1 MMEFFKRASRPSA
14 WKADQPPAERSV
26 LLRRR
31 ALLVS
36 LVALLC
42 VSLGVLRLF
51 TVRQVHA
58 DDASGTVFA
67 SSTNNALLQYP
78 EGITSW
84 NGVVYTATYNVANPS
99 DSRIFAYRASD
110 GQLINTIGGK
120 PGQGLVSAG
129 ALLGLTI
136 NTTTGDLYAAANF
149 AGEILRIHNPTSPN
163 AQVSVYATVPNGGG
177 PEDLVFY
184 KDGTLLSSDS
194 NLGVIYAIPP
204 GGGKAITLIG
214 PPSSGALN
222 SDNGLFF
229 SGNSCAGGYV
239 SGLSP
244 NGIVFSKNWKT
255 LYVANTWA
263 NSIIAFDVADAG
275 HVGNP
280 RIFAQLVN
288 NDLEEY
294 PTGFDALLHRPP
306 PPQCAT
312 ATYGT
317 SAASTPLNGPDG
329 LALDT
334 NGNIWVASNL
344 GDNLTVL
351 DLNGNVVT
359 TYGTSEKTQGGLLN
373 QPSGMTFVGTT
384 VYCSNLGIFTGL
396 AGTISTFSLV
406 SFNAG
411 VNGAG
416 GNGNY

>member
-1 MMEFFKRASRPSA
+1 MEFFKRASRLPV
-14 WKADQPPAERSV
+14 ERSV
-26 LLRRR
+26 LLRRC
-31 ALLVS
+31 ALLVR
-36 LVALLC
+36 LVALAC
-42 VSLGVLRLF
+42 VSLGGFGLF
-51 TVRQVHA
+51 TAGQVDA
-58 DDASGTVFA
+58 DSSSGNVFA
-67 SSTNNALLQYP
+67 STTTNSLLQYP

-84 NGVVYTATYNVANPS
+84 QGVVYTATYNVVNPS
-99 DSRIFAYRASD
+99 DSRIFAYNASN
-110 GQLINTIGGK
+110 GQLINTIGGNSR
-120 PGQGLVSAG
+120 QGLVSAG

-136 NTTTGDLYAAANF
+136 DPATGDLYAAANF
-149 AGEILRIHNPTSPN
+149 TGQILRIHNPTSPG
-163 AQVSVYATVPNGGG
+163 AQVSLYATVPSGGG

-204 GGGKAITLIG
+204 GGGKVITLIG

-229 SGNSCAGGYV
+229 SGNSCAGGSV
-239 SGLSP
+239 AGLSP

-263 NSIIAFDVADAG
+263 NSIIAFDVTDASQM
-275 HVGNP
+275 GNP
-280 RIFAQLVN
+280 RIFAQIVN
-288 NDLEEY
+288 YNLEEY

-306 PPQCAT
+306 PPRCAT

-351 DLNGNVVT
+351 DPNGNVVKT
-359 TYGTSEKTQGGLLN
+359 FGTSEVTQGGLLN

-411 VNGAG
+411 VTGAG